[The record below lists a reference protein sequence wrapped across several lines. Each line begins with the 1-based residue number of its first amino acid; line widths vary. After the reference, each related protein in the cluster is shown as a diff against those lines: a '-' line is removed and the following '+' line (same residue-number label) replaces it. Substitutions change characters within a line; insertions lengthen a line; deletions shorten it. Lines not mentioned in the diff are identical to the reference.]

1 MCVINQFIFVIIQ
14 MAQTKLDSL
23 AWTLV
28 KVCTIV
34 GIHSPFLDDFD
45 TLFEEFNATF
55 GFKQKTNIH

>member
-1 MCVINQFIFVIIQ
+1 